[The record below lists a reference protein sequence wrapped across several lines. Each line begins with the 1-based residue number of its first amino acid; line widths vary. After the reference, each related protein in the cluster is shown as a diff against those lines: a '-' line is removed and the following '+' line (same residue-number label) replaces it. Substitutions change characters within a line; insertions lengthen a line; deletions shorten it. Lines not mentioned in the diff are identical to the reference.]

1 MGGFGVEV
9 VAEQAGVGPLE
20 GTGVGYGE
28 VHATFAAGVQ
38 VGAYLRQTLLLQP
51 SRKSLPLLGLHTL
64 GVAQCLEALEMVA
77 WLYALHVVVPL
88 PTSDRPAGVEEP
100 AGAQHDVEVGEGGK
114 EKRDEQH
121 PVGRS
126 TAAQAVAYTHGPR
139 ARRRRANPR
148 TTHTRPPKARVVC
161 GQVSP
166 RRDAL

>member
-1 MGGFGVEV
+1 MAWGSFAEHVHSLRRPRRPAVPRSVHGLPMGGFGVEV
-9 VAEQAGVGPLE
+9 VAESSLIGPLE
-20 GTGVGYGE
+20 GSRVGYGE

-100 AGAQHDVEVGEGGK
+100 AGAQRRVEVGLRAALYSLLGGL
-114 EKRDEQH
+114 
-121 PVGRS
+121 GRLVEPE
-126 TAAQAVAYTHGPR
+126 AV
-139 ARRRRANPR
+139 
-148 TTHTRPPKARVVC
+148 
-161 GQVSP
+161 
-166 RRDAL
+166 L

>member
-9 VAEQAGVGPLE
+9 VAESSLIGRIK
-20 GTGVGYGE
+20 GTGIRYGE

-100 AGAQHDVEVGEGGK
+100 AGAQHGIEVGLRVALYGLLGGL
-114 EKRDEQH
+114 
-121 PVGRS
+121 GYLARS
-126 TAAQAVAYTHGPR
+126 
-139 ARRRRANPR
+139 
-148 TTHTRPPKARVVC
+148 
-161 GQVSP
+161 
-166 RRDAL
+166 